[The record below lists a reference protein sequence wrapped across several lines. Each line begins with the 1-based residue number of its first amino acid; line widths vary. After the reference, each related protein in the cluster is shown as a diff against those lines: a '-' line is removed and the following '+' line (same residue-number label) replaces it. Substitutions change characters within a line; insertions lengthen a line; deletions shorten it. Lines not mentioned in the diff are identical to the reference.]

1 MASNFPDRHRPIPDS
16 FIPDNLHL
24 LVVQYNPVN
33 PKGLG
38 DSSNPANRL
47 KLEVRYSPDNLREPC
62 RNPDSLLRLEECPNP
77 GNLQGICRSRGNRHG
92 LQTKISARR

>member
-1 MASNFPDRHRPIPDS
+1 VASNFPDRHSPAS

-33 PKGLG
+33 PQGLG
-38 DSSNPANRL
+38 DSSNPGNRL

-62 RNPDSLLRLEECPNP
+62 RNPDSLLRLEECPN
-77 GNLQGICRSRGNRHG
+77 RASRHG